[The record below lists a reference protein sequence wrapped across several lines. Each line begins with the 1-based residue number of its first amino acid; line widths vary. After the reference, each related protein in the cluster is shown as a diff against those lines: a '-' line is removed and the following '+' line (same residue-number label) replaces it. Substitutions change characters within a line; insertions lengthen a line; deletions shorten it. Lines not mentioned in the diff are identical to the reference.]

1 MLKNYFY
8 LAGISGKR
16 LMQKTEFRV
25 YGYRWIM
32 LSVFMLAIAVNQLM
46 WITFAPITSDATV
59 YYGVSDLKIGIL
71 SMCFMIVYLFVS
83 IPASWIID
91 TYGIRVGVGIG
102 VIFTALFGLM
112 RGLVGV
118 DYNLLLISQIGIAI
132 GQPFLLN
139 SITKVAARWF
149 PISERATASGLG
161 TLSMYVGILA
171 GMSLT
176 PFLVNGSGIGGT
188 LYIYGILSVVSAV
201 VFIVLARERPLTA
214 PCLPGQEERA
224 LAIDGLK
231 LIFRNRDFKW
241 LMLIFFIGLGVF
253 NAVTTWIENILGP
266 RGFTAEQAGI
276 TGGLMI
282 IGGIFGALIIPIL
295 SDRRK
300 KRIPFILI
308 ALAGSTIG
316 LAGITFATNY
326 PLLLVSGTVFGF
338 FLLSSGP
345 IGFQYGAEVT
355 YPVSEG
361 TSNGFL
367 LMMGQVS
374 GIAFIFGMDAF
385 KAAGTGSMAR
395 PLIIMTGLMLVS
407 FICSTRLRESALL
420 AGDNK

>member
-1 MLKNYFY
+1 
-8 LAGISGKR
+8 
-16 LMQKTEFRV
+16 
-25 YGYRWIM
+25 
-32 LSVFMLAIAVNQLM
+32 
-46 WITFAPITSDATV
+46 
-59 YYGVSDLKIGIL
+59 
-71 SMCFMIVYLFVS
+71 
-83 IPASWIID
+83 
-91 TYGIRVGVGIG
+91 
-102 VIFTALFGLM
+102 
-112 RGLVGV
+112 
-118 DYNLLLISQIGIAI
+118 
-132 GQPFLLN
+132 
-139 SITKVAARWF
+139 
-149 PISERATASGLG
+149 
-161 TLSMYVGILA
+161 MYVGILA

-282 IGGIFGALIIPIL
+282 IGGIFGALIIPML

-308 ALAGSTIG
+308 ALAGSTLG

-326 PLLLVSGTVFGF
+326 PLLLVSGTLFGF

-385 KAAGTGSMAR
+385 KAAGTGSMTR

-420 AGDNK
+420 TGNHS

>member
-1 MLKNYFY
+1 MANN
-8 LAGISGKR
+8 
-16 LMQKTEFRV
+16 MQESEFRV

-32 LSVFMLAIAVNQLM
+32 LSVFMLVIAVNQLM
-46 WITFAPITSDATV
+46 WITFAPITNDATV

-91 TYGIRVGVGIG
+91 TYGIRTGVGIG
-102 VIFTALFGLM
+102 VIFTAVFGLM
-112 RGLVGV
+112 RGLVSV
-118 DYNLLLISQIGIAI
+118 NYNMLLVSQIGIAI

-149 PISERATASGLG
+149 PIRERATASGMG
-161 TLSMYVGILA
+161 TLAMYIGILA

-176 PFLVNGSGIGGT
+176 PFLVNSSGIGGM
-188 LYIYGILSVVSAV
+188 LYIYGIISVTAAV
-201 VFIVLARERPLTA
+201 VFIVLARERPRTP
-214 PCLPGQEERA
+214 PCHPGQEERA
-224 LAIDGLK
+224 LAVDGLK
-231 LIFRNRDFKW
+231 LIFRKRDFNW
-241 LMLIFFIGLGVF
+241 LMFIFFIGLGVF
-253 NAVTTWIENILGP
+253 NSVTTWIENIVAP
-266 RGFTAEQAGI
+266 RGFSAEQAGI

-295 SDRRK
+295 SDRYRK
-300 KRIPFILI
+300 RVPFILI
-308 ALAGSTIG
+308 ALAGATAG

-326 PLLLVSGTVFGF
+326 TLLIASGMAFGF

-385 KAAGTGSMAR
+385 KAAGTGSMTR
-395 PLIIMTGLMLVS
+395 PLIIMTGLMLIS
-407 FICSTRLRESALL
+407 FLCSTRLRESALL
-420 AGDNK
+420 GAEHN